1 MSKANILVVEDDMD
15 IQQLVSYHL
24 IRAGYNVRCAD
35 SGEQAFSCWLKKNS
49 PQLFWT

>member
-1 MSKANILVVEDDMD
+1 MRKANILVVEDDMD

-35 SGEQAFSCWLKKNS
+35 SGEQGLQLLAEEKKY
-49 PQLFWT
+49 FFY